1 MIQEQDWH
9 CLQNVLKNFV
19 HDTNEIQTLK
29 GVLFQAQQKQQGYVR
44 ETIVPSLAKDLVAQ
58 THKQAASKVPPYFTF
73 SARNT
78 AELSATSANA
88 GPVSTPT
95 EHRNIQMSVN
105 TSAGT
110 PPATVKDVNAQ
121 TQHGSRKRAKRSE
134 PLEQVMQTA

>member
-1 MIQEQDWH
+1 MWVSLQVQQEQQE
-9 CLQNVLKNFV
+9 C
-19 HDTNEIQTLK
+19 
-29 GVLFQAQQKQQGYVR
+29 VR
-44 ETIVPSLAKDLVAQ
+44 EATEPSLAKDLVAKIH
-58 THKQAASKVPPYFTF
+58 TQAASKEPECFTF

-78 AELSATSANA
+78 AELSAILPNA
-88 GPVSTPT
+88 SPASTPS